1 MKNLRTYLST
11 ILLVAA
17 CLNLAAGE
25 PVRISLDGEWEF
37 RQAGEDTW
45 RNATVPGCVHTDL
58 LAHNTIEDPFY
69 GRNEKSLQWI
79 GEKDWEYRKTFY
91 IDENVVSA
99 VSNVWLVLEGVDTY
113 ATVSVNGLPVVE
125 TGNMFRTYRVDL
137 KNVLRNGENEI
148 SVKFESVFKRDFPK
162 YLDAPYKLQAWP
174 NNDQSD
180 IWLSLYARKAGYNY
194 GWDWG
199 PRLITT
205 GLWKPVYIETWK
217 DWKIESVQLKTL
229 TLDGVSVKS
238 GKAAKARMQAD
249 VHIESEVETQAEITV
264 LCDGKKVY
272 KEKVQIG
279 KGDNLV
285 PCLLTVRNPELWWS
299 NGLGKAALHDF
310 EVAVETDG
318 SKSSFTEKAGIRTA
332 EIIREDDSQ
341 GRSLSV
347 RLNGTDVF
355 CKGANWI
362 PIDNFPNRKNR
373 ADYDRLISDATA
385 CNMNM
390 LRVWGGGLYEGENF
404 YNVCDSLGIMIWQ
417 DMAFAC
423 GMFPSDQEYLD
434 NVAEEVK
441 DNVRRLR
448 NHPSLVL
455 WCGNNENE
463 ISYFEWGWNRTLTPS
478 QQEDYETG
486 LKKLFYEVIPE
497 AIASEDDTRYY
508 HPSSP
513 STGHSGVPYSMG
525 DAHMW
530 SVWKGGWVEEY
541 LKPENIARFM
551 SEYGFIAY
559 PDMISLNKFI
569 PSWDMSASSG
579 SMLAHHRA
587 YDDVTRDPEYS
598 NKMIARYMSRY
609 AWIPEKFED
618 FVYMT
623 QWFQAEVVKVAMEAH
638 RRAKPYC
645 MGTLYWQIND
655 CWPAISWSSIDYYGR
670 WKALQYYA
678 RRAYA
683 PILASPY
690 IDKEGNIAVK
700 VVSDRAESFNGVLET
715 IVMDFDGKVITEQKM
730 DCCLKANEAEDIMTI
745 DGKELEGNRFLLV
758 SLTEGGKTISENTF
772 FSRYANEYEYGR
784 PSVNIKAVQIQD
796 GVELTITSDRLA
808 RGFCLFTDNDE
819 DFFEDN
825 YIDLVPGREY
835 KLKVRTK
842 TTAEEFKTTIKYQT
856 L

>member
-58 LAHNTIEDPFY
+58 LAHNAIEDPFY

-238 GKAAKARMQAD
+238 GKAARARMQAD
-249 VHIESEVETQAEITV
+249 VHIESEVESQAEITV

-285 PCLLTVRNPELWWS
+285 PCLFTVRNPELWWS

-310 EVAVETDG
+310 EVTVETDG

-332 EIIREDDSQ
+332 EIIREDDSR

-390 LRVWGGGLYEGENF
+390 LRVWGGGLYEGEDF

-513 STGHSGVPYSMG
+513 STGHSGVLICG
-525 DAHMW
+525 
-530 SVWKGGWVEEY
+530 
-541 LKPENIARFM
+541 
-551 SEYGFIAY
+551 AY
-559 PDMISLNKFI
+559 
-569 PSWDMSASSG
+569 
-579 SMLAHHRA
+579 
-587 YDDVTRDPEYS
+587 
-598 NKMIARYMSRY
+598 
-609 AWIPEKFED
+609 
-618 FVYMT
+618 
-623 QWFQAEVVKVAMEAH
+623 
-638 RRAKPYC
+638 
-645 MGTLYWQIND
+645 
-655 CWPAISWSSIDYYGR
+655 
-670 WKALQYYA
+670 
-678 RRAYA
+678 
-683 PILASPY
+683 
-690 IDKEGNIAVK
+690 
-700 VVSDRAESFNGVLET
+700 
-715 IVMDFDGKVITEQKM
+715 
-730 DCCLKANEAEDIMTI
+730 
-745 DGKELEGNRFLLV
+745 GKE
-758 SLTEGGKTISENTF
+758 
-772 FSRYANEYEYGR
+772 
-784 PSVNIKAVQIQD
+784 D
-796 GVELTITSDRLA
+796 G
-808 RGFCLFTDNDE
+808 
-819 DFFEDN
+819 
-825 YIDLVPGREY
+825 
-835 KLKVRTK
+835 
-842 TTAEEFKTTIKYQT
+842 
-856 L
+856 

>member
-1 MKNLRTYLST
+1 MKILHTYLSI
-11 ILLVAA
+11 ILL
-17 CLNLAAGE
+17 LAASLKLAASE
-25 PVRISLDGEWEF
+25 PVRLSLDGEWEF
-37 RQAGEDTW
+37 RQAGEEAW
-45 RNATVPGCVHTDL
+45 RSASVPGCVHTDL
-58 LAHNTIEDPFY
+58 LAHGDIDDPFY

-79 GEKDWEYRKTFY
+79 GEKDWEYRKTFH
-91 IDENVVSA
+91 INENVVSA

-113 ATVSVNGLPVVE
+113 ATISVNGLPVVQ
-125 TGNMFRTYRVDL
+125 TSNMFRTYRADL
-137 KNVLRNGENEI
+137 KDILHKGENEI
-148 SVKFESVFKRDFPK
+148 SIRFESVFKRDLPK
-162 YLDAPYKLQAWP
+162 YLEAPYRLQAWP

-205 GLWKPVYIETWK
+205 GLWKPVYIEIWN
-217 DWKIESVQLKTL
+217 DWKIESVQVKTL
-229 TLDGVSVKS
+229 ALDEVSVKS
-238 GKAAKARMQAD
+238 GKAQKARMQAD
-249 VHIESEVETQAEITV
+249 VRIESDKETSAGITI
-264 LCDGKKVY
+264 LCDGKKIH
-272 KEKVQIG
+272 KEKAELV
-279 KGDNLV
+279 KGDNKIH
-285 PCLLTVRNPELWWS
+285 CQFSIKDPELWWS
-299 NGLGKAALHDF
+299 NGLGKAELHEF
-310 EVAVETDG
+310 EVIVEADG
-318 SKSSFTEKAGIRTA
+318 EKACFTEKTGIRTA
-332 EIIREDDSQ
+332 EIIRENDKW
-341 GRSLSV
+341 GKSLSV

-362 PIDNFPNRKNR
+362 PIDNFPNRKDR
-373 ADYDRLISDATA
+373 KDYDRLISDAA
-385 CNMNM
+385 SCNMNM
-390 LRVWGGGLYEGENF
+390 LRVWGGGLYEGEDF
-404 YNVCDSLGIMIWQ
+404 YKACDSLGIMVWQ

-434 NVAEEVK
+434 NVAQEVK

-448 NHPSLVL
+448 NHPSLIL

-486 LKKLFYEVIPE
+486 LKKLFYEVIPQ

-541 LKPENIARFM
+541 LKPGNIARFM

-559 PDMISLNKFI
+559 PDMISLDKFI
-569 PSWDMSASSG
+569 PSWDMSPSSP

-609 AWIPEKFED
+609 AWVPEKFD
-618 FVYMT
+618 DYVYMT

-655 CWPAISWSSIDYYGR
+655 CWPAVSWSSIDYYGR

-690 IDKEGNIAVK
+690 IDEQGNIVVK
-700 VVSDRAESFNGVLET
+700 AVSDRAECFNGELEA
-715 IVMDFDGKVITEQKM
+715 IVMDFDGNRLVSQKM
-730 DCCLKANEAEDIMTI
+730 DCSVQANGTADITKI

-758 SLTEGGKTISENTF
+758 RMTENGKTVSENTF
-772 FSRYANEYEYGR
+772 FSRYANDYEYGR
-784 PSVNIKAVQIQD
+784 VSVNIEAVRTHD
-796 GVELTITSDRLA
+796 GVELTVTSDRLA
-808 RGFCLFTDNDE
+808 RGFCMYTDNDK

-825 YIDLVPGREY
+825 YIDLVPGSEY
-835 KLKVRTK
+835 KIMVRTGK
-842 TTAEEFKTTIKYQT
+842 TAEEIKTTIKYQT